1 MKPQYIPTIIDRL
14 IDDNPEQSM
23 EPVQSRLE
31 DFTELRQALL
41 RDLDSLLNT
50 RQPAISTKY
59 KLAVDSV
66 IAYGLPD
73 FTHLSVKSPQ
83 DQALIRLATQNVI
96 TKFEPRLTQVQV
108 SLETDEINERAIRL
122 RVTAQLLVEPVPLPV
137 TFDALLEPLTG
148 HYTLSAK

>member
-14 IDDNPEQSM
+14 IDDNPEQRM
-23 EPVQSRLE
+23 EPAQSRLE
-31 DFTELRQALL
+31 DLTELRQALL

-50 RQPAISTKY
+50 RQPAISTRY
-59 KLAVDSV
+59 KLATDSV